1 MGGGAALAPRGGS
14 GGPSS
19 TTAAPRASVNRSGLP
34 ASTPAAGGGGSA
46 AALLAAVAGGS
57 NSRDALIPTAGG
69 MLAQAAPAK
78 PLRQG
83 TTPGSTTGGSSPRGG
98 GIIADTGGSSSS
110 GSPGLGS
117 IADPVF
123 SNSSGP
129 SQNSFAYF
137 PMYVLDV
144 NDGVVLFPGV
154 DQLASPG
161 GLVILQAQVSGT
173 TVSSYNW
180 NTSALSADATS
191 IAGSTTYQ
199 LTFKWGSEFGTNHVD
214 PITLSVTDSNSH
226 TETYTYD
233 FQLFQGGGGSGSG
246 GGNSTWPQSL
256 APDTISAAD
265 PAWASDGATVDS
277 NSGALDTSIPLPSYN
292 PNVPANDL
300 TYDSL
305 TANPLPIILAE
316 NTLSSSAAVPSQ
328 VSATLTFHGTVGTT
342 YYYNTS
348 TLNPGDVQQIALQ
361 ATSASSLATGRYS
374 YSVQI
379 VDHGTALTTI
389 TLSGTATVLNQSSS
403 AFGDGWTLDGLEQI
417 TSASGGVILS
427 EGGRRRQPLVCGQPR
442 QRRRHLH
449 HTGGRFRTLTLN
461 ANGRYT
467 RTLPTGDQIT
477 FNSGGYE
484 TATIDPNGLHTTYG
498 YTSNRLTTI
507 TDPYTNITS
516 LTYNG
521 SNLLQSIHDPAGR
534 LTTFTMSGG
543 NLTAVQQADG
553 SHITYTYDSSGR
565 MTQIEDPLAHTVSIA
580 YDSAERVG
588 TITRPTSPPRSSA
601 LTRSKAGPTAAPRAA
616 RRRRL
621 CWPHPRRPTP
631 TPTAT

>member
-1 MGGGAALAPRGGS
+1 MAGGS
-14 GGPSS
+14 G
-19 TTAAPRASVNRSGLP
+19 
-34 ASTPAAGGGGSA
+34 
-46 AALLAAVAGGS
+46 
-57 NSRDALIPTAGG
+57 SRDALIPTAGG
-69 MLAQAAPAK
+69 MLSQAVPPK
-78 PLRQG
+78 PLQQG
-83 TTPGSTTGGSSPRGG
+83 TAPGSTTGGSSPRGG
-98 GIIADTGGSSSS
+98 GVIADTGGVSSG

-144 NDGVVLFPGV
+144 NDGVVLFPGA

-161 GLVILQAQVSGT
+161 GSVILQAQVSGT

-180 NTSALSADATS
+180 NTSAVSADATT

-199 LTFKWGSEFGTNHVD
+199 LTFKWGSAFGTNHVD

-265 PAWASDGATVDS
+265 PAWASDGATIDS

-305 TANPLPIILAE
+305 TANPLPIIVAE
-316 NTLSSSAAVPSQ
+316 NALSSSAAVPSQ
-328 VSATLTFHGTVGTT
+328 VSATLTFNGTVGTT

-361 ATSASSLATGRYS
+361 ATSASSLSTGRYS

-427 EGGRRRQPLVCGQPR
+427 EGGGGDSLWFAGSPPSGGGTYTTPAGDFTTLV
-442 QRRRHLH
+442 
-449 HTGGRFRTLTLN
+449 LN
-461 ANGRYT
+461 SNGSYT
-467 RTLPTGDQIT
+467 RTLPTGDQVT
-477 FNSGGYE
+477 FNSGGFE
-484 TATIDPNGLHTTYG
+484 TATIDPNSLHTTYG

-521 SNLLQSIHDPAGR
+521 SNLLQSIQDPAGR
-534 LTTFTMSGG
+534 LTSFTMSSGR
-543 NLTAVQQADG
+543 LTAVQQADS
-553 SHITYTYDSSGR
+553 SHVSYTYDSGGR
-565 MTQIEDPLAHTVSIA
+565 LTQIQDPLLATVSIA

-588 TITRPTSPPRSSA
+588 TITRPDLTTEEFT
-601 LTRSKAGPTAAPRAA
+601 LTRSRALPTAAPRAA
-616 RRRRL
+616 RRPRL